1 MDLVAYGSGYV
12 SVFALFLAAA
22 TMCLTGGDGPFV
34 LRAFGALG
42 LHRVLRKGA
51 GAQSVGLNS
60 FVQKF

>member
-1 MDLVAYGSGYV
+1 MDLAAYDSGYV

-22 TMCLTGGDGPFV
+22 TMCPTGGDGPFV

-42 LHRVLRKGA
+42 LHRVLRKEQV
-51 GAQSVGLNS
+51 AQWGGFNR